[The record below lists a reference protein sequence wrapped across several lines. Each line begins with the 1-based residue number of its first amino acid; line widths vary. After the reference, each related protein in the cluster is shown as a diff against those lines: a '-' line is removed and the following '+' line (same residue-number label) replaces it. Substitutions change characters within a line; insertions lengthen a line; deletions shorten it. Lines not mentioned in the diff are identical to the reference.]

1 MGFAAGVDGTLLS
14 TTEGNVFTNQDI
26 SDISEL
32 LVYPNPAHGK
42 ITLILNEA
50 KASGETSIRIFS
62 MNGVLHMNMKKHFPG
77 EAEIDIQWLDSGI
90 YILQVQ
96 TKSGFITKKLVV
108 Y

>member
-1 MGFAAGVDGTLLS
+1 
-14 TTEGNVFTNQDI
+14 
-26 SDISEL
+26 
-32 LVYPNPAHGK
+32 
-42 ITLILNEA
+42 
-50 KASGETSIRIFS
+50 